1 MKWNDQILTSADIEQ
16 IYLDLINEYGAKL
29 PQQEKQIAKDLF
41 IKLHDLGRSWEWIYW
56 AVWQL
61 GERKVINNKGLFYYA
76 EYQKEV
82 DDITKYAKEYH
93 FSKLTM
99 EQFMEDY
106 IQFLV
111 LFEEGNIEKELFER
125 LCHFDNKYWNTEE
138 EFTQEEM
145 EELIGMYKD
154 MIKDQLRVSRT
165 QYEQEQRSI
174 AKEMRRVY
182 GRIIDAVPHPYVD
195 TSLYWGVF
203 E

>member
-1 MKWNDQILTSADIEQ
+1 MEWNEQILKKNDIEQ
-16 IYLDLINEYGAKL
+16 LYLDLINEYGQKL
-29 PQQEKQIAKDLF
+29 PPNEKEVARILFQE
-41 IKLHDLGRSWEWIYW
+41 LHQKGKSWEWIYW

-82 DDITKYAKEYH
+82 DDITKYAREYH

-111 LFEEGNIEKELFER
+111 LFEEGNMEKELFER
-125 LCHFDNKYWNTEE
+125 LCYFDNKYWNTEE

-145 EELIGMYKD
+145 EELIGIYKD